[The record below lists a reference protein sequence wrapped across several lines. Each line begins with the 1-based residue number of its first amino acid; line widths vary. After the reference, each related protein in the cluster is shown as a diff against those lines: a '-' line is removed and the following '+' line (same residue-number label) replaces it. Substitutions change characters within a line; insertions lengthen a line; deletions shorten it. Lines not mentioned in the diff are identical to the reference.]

1 MHLAF
6 LVLPLLALV
15 GNTAMVRL
23 KAASRQETVVER
35 LIEGAQQIALLN
47 ALDSN
52 ARQENAMAQINIAI
66 RSLKIPNEL
75 ATQLLGFDAQE
86 ALVALR
92 ARTDTSI
99 VALGERANE
108 LQARFATLRV
118 QTDAMP
124 DLLDPPMKALL
135 SELRADTEAELLRTE
150 DLARQVVL
158 SGQLVMDVRDLRLA
172 ALVVRS
178 SLDEAGQIADLS
190 VNFTKVDQGTLL
202 RDYFVDSGLFND
214 AMTQLMNVDSKLG
227 ERATAMFNSPEFRKV
242 DEFGA
247 AQLKRRMEDNSN
259 IDPSVVAPFI
269 ALSAERSDTVLE
281 LVDIAVEQLDSTVET
296 IRSRSETDLRRELAL
311 LIAALFIG
319 IVGTVL
325 VAYRIVRPLRM
336 LRSQSLR
343 LINGDAVVPVRVG
356 GPSEVAVSVRAF
368 NELVQSVQLIET
380 QAAALANGDLDHPCL
395 AIHAPGRIGE
405 SMQAGVGRLKRSIAE
420 ERTLRNELRH
430 DASHDRLT
438 GVLNR
443 SGMFDEIRRRLSSQP
458 RQVSSLVFI
467 DLDGFKAVNDQLG
480 HGAGDKVLC
489 EVARRLET
497 TTGQDHVVA
506 RLGGDEFVVATS
518 AATSLDE
525 AIALSNA
532 IIEAIA
538 APIDLC
544 GQGSVSLSASA
555 GIASVDEAD
564 DVSGLLYAADLAV
577 YRAKAAGR
585 ARVEVFDEALR
596 TEISDGLRV
605 EKEVRE
611 ALATQAITRH
621 VQPVVD
627 AHTGRMVGCEA
638 LLRWQRPDG
647 SFVAPNDFLP
657 TAEQSQ
663 LIVDIDL
670 AGVAWACDQL
680 ALWRQHDS
688 LRDVRLAINLS
699 ARTAQYWDLVRVFE
713 REISRSG
720 IDPNRLAI
728 EITETLFVDDMRSMR
743 SNIAA
748 LSALGIV
755 TAIDDFGTG
764 HTSIHQLLSFEA
776 DAIKIDR
783 SLSKEACSEQGA
795 QILSAV
801 IALAHAAGSS
811 VVAEGIETPDV
822 ARALHELGV
831 DYFQG
836 FLIARPMS
844 VDALLLWVTEIES
857 GDVRLG
863 EQWLGVGQTSLKA

>member
-23 KAASRQETVVER
+23 KAASRQDHVVER
-35 LIEGAQQIALLN
+35 LVEGAQQIALLN

-75 ATQLLGFDAQE
+75 ATQLLGFDAQDD
-86 ALVALR
+86 LVRLR
-92 ARTDTSI
+92 ATTDSSI
-99 VALGERANE
+99 LALGVRAPE

-118 QTDAMP
+118 QTDAMS
-124 DLLDPPMKALL
+124 DLLDPPMKSLL
-135 SELRADTEAELLRTE
+135 SELRSDTEAELLHAE
-150 DLARQVVL
+150 DLARQVVR
-158 SGQLVMDVRDLRLA
+158 SDQVNTDVRDLRLA
-172 ALVVRS
+172 SLVVRS

-190 VNFTKVDQGTLL
+190 VNFTEVDQGQLL
-202 RDYFVDSGLFND
+202 GDYFIDSNRYNE
-214 AMTQLMNVDSKLG
+214 AMGQLMAIDSKLG
-227 ERATAMFNSPEFRKV
+227 ERATALFNSDDFRKV
-242 DEFGA
+242 HDFGA
-247 AQLKRRMEDNSN
+247 SQLKRRMADNSN
-259 IDPSVVAPFI
+259 IDPAVIAPFI
-269 ALSAERSDTVLE
+269 SLSAARSNAVLE
-281 LVDIAVEQLDSTVET
+281 LVDVAIEQLDATVEM
-296 IRSRSETDLRRELAL
+296 IRSRSNTDLQRELAL
-311 LIAALFIG
+311 LISALLIG
-319 IVGTVL
+319 VVGTVL

-343 LINGDAVVPVRVG
+343 LINGDAVVPVKVG

-368 NELVQSVQLIET
+368 NELVESVQLIET
-380 QAAALANGDLDHPCL
+380 QASALANGDLCHPCL

-405 SMQAGVGRLKRSIAE
+405 SMQAGVGRLKRSIGE

-480 HGAGDKVLC
+480 HGAGDEVLC

-497 TTGQDHVVA
+497 TTGRDHVIA

-518 AATSLDE
+518 AATSLDQ

-532 IIEAIA
+532 IIDAIA
-538 APIDLC
+538 APIDLG
-544 GQGSVSLSASA
+544 GQGLVSLSASA

-596 TEISDGLRV
+596 AAISDGLRI

-611 ALATQAITRH
+611 ALATNAITRH

-627 AHTGRMVGCEA
+627 AHTGRVVGCEA

-663 LIVDIDL
+663 LIIDIDL

-680 ALWRQHDS
+680 AHWRHHDL

-713 REISRSG
+713 RELSRSG
-720 IDPNRLAI
+720 IDPSRLAI

-795 QILSAV
+795 QVLGAV
-801 IALAHAAGSS
+801 IALAHVAGSS
-811 VVAEGIETPDV
+811 VVAEGIETPEV
-822 ARALHELGV
+822 ARALLALGV

-836 FLIARPMS
+836 FLMARPMS
-844 VDALLLWVTEIES
+844 VDALLSWLIQIES

-863 EQWLGVGQTSLKA
+863 EQWLGEGQTSLKA